1 MVRKNNEDRPQHYIQ
16 LDFDKIKAV
25 LANNNPEK
33 DLDKCLLLDALRSRV
48 NKTRGALMKRE
59 VILSF
64 VLNDIFNLK
73 KKEGETIKNL
83 LTSKSQAVI
92 TKTMQF
98 FNALT
103 KDYFGRNYLSCEM
116 VVNNAIT
123 LLRNEKLDDH
133 IVVITVSF
141 LQQLSVRKNAQ

>member
-1 MVRKNNEDRPQHYIQ
+1 M
-16 LDFDKIKAV
+16 
-25 LANNNPEK
+25 
-33 DLDKCLLLDALRSRV
+33 
-48 NKTRGALMKRE
+48 
-59 VILSF
+59 
-64 VLNDIFNLK
+64 K

-83 LTSKSQAVI
+83 LTSQNQAVI